1 MSLLRRFRRFRG
13 QTTSEYMLMISVVSI
28 GVWLVLKAF
37 SDPNG
42 PVQTGAE
49 SLTNDL
55 ESSLS
60 NEGSMRAQ

>member
-1 MSLLRRFRRFRG
+1 
-13 QTTSEYMLMISVVSI
+13 MLMISVVSI